1 MCPDIFVI
9 FQSNDISC
17 FWAGQVHYSIDC
29 MLTVSIRSENFA
41 KIRLGFPEPTILNKC
56 AEYFQVKISHDYMIV
71 YDIKIMSTF
80 RNNLIT
86 ASFPE
91 YGNF

>member
-1 MCPDIFVI
+1 MLPAKI
-9 FQSNDISC
+9 N
-17 FWAGQVHYSIDC
+17 GP
-29 MLTVSIRSENFA
+29 LTVSIRSENFA

-56 AEYFQVKISHDYMIV
+56 AEYFQVKISHGYMIV

-80 RNNLIT
+80 RNNLISG
-86 ASFPE
+86 SFPE

>member
-1 MCPDIFVI
+1 
-9 FQSNDISC
+9 
-17 FWAGQVHYSIDC
+17 

-56 AEYFQVKISHDYMIV
+56 AEYFQVKISHGYMIV

-80 RNNLIT
+80 RNNLISG
-86 ASFPE
+86 SFPE
-91 YGNF
+91 YGNFKILFPVLADTTKRCGIKF